1 MTVRGGMTIT
11 SSSRCLLAGSML
23 RDTANESRYDDLRQ
37 YDGSRR
43 HDVGLLS
50 SRYVLAAEIP
60 RINHG
65 MTQSSR

>member
-1 MTVRGGMTIT
+1 
-11 SSSRCLLAGSML
+11 ML